1 MSTATQPTLD
11 FVLMNV
17 EDIEASFHYFTET
30 LGFTTLPE
38 ENGPTFRYLKGA
50 PGGIDF
56 SLRLADEAH
65 PAGQIELYFK
75 THDLEGLR
83 TELLGKGVAASPIAH
98 PPFGTIFTV
107 PSLDSMTLTMMA
119 S

>member
-1 MSTATQPTLD
+1 MPTQPTLD
-11 FVLMNV
+11 FVLIV
-17 EDIEASFHYFTET
+17 VADIEASFHYFTET
-30 LGFTTLPE
+30 LGFTTLPQ

-56 SLRLADEAH
+56 GLVQTNETR
-65 PAGQIELYFK
+65 PIGQIELYFK

-83 TELLGKGVAASPIAH
+83 AELLDKGVAASPIAH

-107 PSLDSMTLTMMA
+107 PSPDGPTLTMMSA
-119 S
+119 